1 MTWKV
6 VLGELE
12 LVRGVGV
19 VGDLR
24 WGLIVAKQPIASLNF
39 LPMLK
44 FILQLSNEPI

>member
-19 VGDLR
+19 VGDLC
-24 WGLIVAKQPIASLNF
+24 WGLIVHLHDRWIGLA
-39 LPMLK
+39 
-44 FILQLSNEPI
+44 

>member
-24 WGLIVAKQPIASLNF
+24 WGLIVHLHDRWIGLA
-39 LPMLK
+39 
-44 FILQLSNEPI
+44 